1 MLFLSSLDSKK
12 LCVCGKRAE
21 ETGLFVVFFFLLT
34 LNSLGKEQRERVREG
49 KELGRWMEGRTERRK
64 KGADGGRDEKQGRQR
79 TVESCAGEVWRGC
92 CVK

>member
-21 ETGLFVVFFFLLT
+21 ERGLFVVIFLLT
-34 LNSLGKEQRERVREG
+34 LNSLGKQQREREREKSWADGWKEEQKEG
-49 KELGRWMEGRTERRK
+49 KKAW
-64 KGADGGRDEKQGRQR
+64 ADGGSDEKQGRQR